1 MNLIK
6 PWCKR
11 TVMVACLL
19 PVAQQGLERVQL
31 QPSDLPNIT
40 VRSVIQRS
48 SNLWVCMVSFRHCG
62 DRRTPISLQT
72 FPQRAKRS
80 KFSERR
86 PKQTERTP
94 CPGLSPAQI
103 LLCQSWDG
111 WERRPLVIIEFGLE
125 FSVMLPSLKYTVLGA
140 RWGKTRNQIDFW
152 ALGKSFTYIAP
163 TPTKIRHLTNKR
175 LT

>member
-1 MNLIK
+1 MSLIK
-6 PWCKR
+6 PWCKHAA
-11 TVMVACLL
+11 MVACSV

-31 QPSDLPNIT
+31 RPSALPNIT

-62 DRRTPISLQT
+62 DRRTPISLKT
-72 FPQRAKRS
+72 FHREPNAPNSQYDSQNKLNA
-80 KFSERR
+80 
-86 PKQTERTP
+86 PP

-103 LLCQSWDG
+103 LLCQSWNG

-125 FSVMLPSLKYTVLGA
+125 FSVTLPSLKYTVHGA
-140 RWGKTRNQIDFW
+140 RRGWQGSRLISELT
-152 ALGKSFTYIAP
+152 
-163 TPTKIRHLTNKR
+163 TKIRHFTNKR